1 MIRFARTTCD
11 FCGVCVGVCPVDAI
25 SLFRAE
31 LLIDHAKCI
40 SCNFCV
46 DVCPSRSLHGEEEKD
61 TRAENRPG
69 VSP

>member
-1 MIRFARTTCD
+1 M
-11 FCGVCVGVCPVDAI
+11 GVCPVDAI
-25 SLFRAE
+25 SLFKAE